1 MNIKSISIFLVIF
14 FLTMVTVSAT
24 NENITSDETLLMT
37 NENNEDLTATY
48 HENTSSDNTNDN
60 IISISNDEN
69 VSLANTNNVSLIAEH
84 SENVSSNNNDNVL
97 SISNDESFVL
107 SKSNELPVAVSVN
120 SKLST
125 STEQPKLSTPIN
137 QEDEKL
143 TSIYDKVYSRKEW
156 RTVGILSIVLKY
168 KWSKSVMNKV
178 VKQRTKLGIKR
189 EKIIIKKFTR
199 KGWTYSR
206 VYYTSHYGKT
216 AARFNYYLQFY
227 KTVYFN
233 GYGEILA
240 IL

>member
-60 IISISNDEN
+60 IISIS
-69 VSLANTNNVSLIAEH
+69 H

-168 KWSKSVMNKV
+168 KWSKSVINKV
-178 VKQRTKLGIKR
+178 VKQRIKLGIKR